1 MQEQFI
7 PIDIHT
13 NKLPD
18 WLISRRHCIRD
29 WQPEVEL
36 IRERINN
43 AIQDMPIHKGIT
55 KLLSG
60 TYINY
65 FHCLK
70 IVEILKETEADSRN
84 VFGRYGSQRMKDWQ
98 EIVRMYE
105 KDNVYLSEAA
115 QMLVRNVQYEVP
127 GIRKQI
133 SKCEQMQNEC
143 ERRETE
149 LKKQE
154 NSALK
159 EFNVS
164 CQKLG
169 IKGKS
174 IKKELVERCQE
185 LPTVYK
191 EMALAL
197 PSLGPAAKLYK
208 AFMDFMCEPDGKR
221 ECVPLLLFMI
231 ENGNTT
237 TYEWI
242 HKEKPLK
249 VEEPIFNISLDD
261 EDESK
266 KSDVIDFG
274 DGIDFGD
281 SSGGIDFGEDVQ
293 VETGDIDWGSGDG
306 IQIDSSSGAEEIDF
320 NISLEESGIEV
331 QGGGLEGG
339 VASGNEA
346 LNLLDNPVTRMD
358 FINDLLEVESFLKIR
373 IHELSSGGSDMLS
386 LSQLQNSETLLQAQT
401 IESVQEKLKNVQTM
415 ITKMNDPTLHHLY
428 TIRHSPRYVDNLA
441 ATLKQKLSLVDKSI
455 TQQKLVNAKGIE
467 HGELAKELRPKLE
480 LIISKTKELQSQIEA
495 DISKKYKG
503 RPVNIMGGV
512 STL

>member
-7 PIDIHT
+7 PIDILT

-18 WLISRRHCIRD
+18 WLISRRHCKRD

-36 IRERINN
+36 IREKINN

-127 GIRKQI
+127 GLKKQI
-133 SKCEQMQNEC
+133 LKCEQMQSEC

-154 NSALK
+154 NSARND
-159 EFNVS
+159 FNAS
-164 CQKLG
+164 CQKLSIQG
-169 IKGKS
+169 EN
-174 IKKELVERCQE
+174 IKKELVERCLE
-185 LPTVYK
+185 LPLVYK
-191 EMALAL
+191 EMGLAL
-197 PSLGPAAKLYK
+197 KSLGPCAKFYR
-208 AFMDFMCEPDGKR
+208 AFTDFMCGIDDQRK
-221 ECVPLLLFMI
+221 CIPLLSFI
-231 ENGNTT
+231 TENGNTT

-242 HKEKPLK
+242 HKKKPVK
-249 VEEPIFNISLDD
+249 VEEPVFHV
-261 EDESK
+261 SK
-266 KSDVIDFG
+266 DHAEEAAKSDVIDFG

-281 SSGGIDFGEDVQ
+281 SGEGIDFGEDEQ
-293 VETGDIDWGSGDG
+293 LETEEIDWGSGDG
-306 IQIDSSSGAEEIDF
+306 IQIESSGAEEIDF
-320 NISLEESGIEV
+320 NISLEENGTEV
-331 QGGGLEGG
+331 QEGG
-339 VASGNEA
+339 VATGNDA
-346 LNLLDNPVTRMD
+346 LNLLDNPVTRTN
-358 FINDLLEVESFLKIR
+358 FINDLLEVESFLKVR
-373 IHELSSGGSDMLS
+373 LHEMLNGSDTLS
-386 LSQLQNSETLLQAQT
+386 LSQLQNAETSLQVQSS
-401 IESVQEKLKNVQTM
+401 ESVQEMLTNVQTM
-415 ITKMNDPTLHHLY
+415 ITKMSDPTLYHLHN
-428 TIRHSPRYVDNLA
+428 IRHSPRYVDNLA
-441 ATLKQKLSLVDKSI
+441 ASLKQKLALVDKSI
-455 TQQKLVNAKGIE
+455 LQQKLVHEKGIE
-467 HGELAKELRPKLE
+467 HARLAKELHPKVE